1 MTNPSRT
8 RLSTRAPR
16 VNFWGSVSAT
26 IQLENGRLLPAK
38 LHRVSVTGGLLE
50 LANYMEERIS
60 VGLTLPVGSGVVHA
74 PAQML
79 FPMRGVNGYL
89 QPFRF
94 TDIRAEQLHILDRE
108 ITTLLSQTT
117 ASATNRPVLGSRPPQ
132 SLLESL

>member
-1 MTNPSRT
+1 
-8 RLSTRAPR
+8 
-16 VNFWGSVSAT
+16 
-26 IQLENGRLLPAK
+26 
-38 LHRVSVTGGLLE
+38 VSVTGGLLE

-74 PAQML
+74 RAQML